1 MAEEP
6 KSIAVSIAGVK
17 EKVSQEYRVEVV
29 GVFGSCARGE
39 QQAGS
44 DVDVLVNFLPG
55 ATLLD
60 LVGLAEFLE
69 DRLNLRVDVVPVDA
83 LREEIKEQVLQEALP
98 LREARGSTS
107 RTSWRQG
114 CDEWTCHSAQL

>member
-6 KSIAVSIAGVK
+6 KSIAKTIAGLK
-17 EKVSQEYRVEVV
+17 EQVSQEYRAEVV
-29 GVFGSCARGE
+29 GVFGSYARGE

-55 ATLLD
+55 ATLFD

-83 LREEIKEQVLQEALP
+83 LREEIKEQVLREALP
-98 LREARGSTS
+98 L
-107 RTSWRQG
+107 
-114 CDEWTCHSAQL
+114 